1 MWSSYNWVVFVGL
14 LCIIILFCLLVA
26 GIWRLESSAPNI
38 NVNSAVGLPSNLSFD
53 PTIQNQASTKKN
65 FALPTN
71 TDVEVCDIKGAGIIK
86 CLWLALSGEPSTTS
100 VKIYVDGAATPYVGN
115 STSTSSQGINNSPVF
130 ASMLLGIDGKNSGT
144 VSTSF
149 MTNVNGMNRDCA
161 DALGGYICLD
171 MPYAESIR
179 IVINCISSQNSTYNG
194 FAQIFYE
201 PVLRV
206 PAPFSPLR
214 LYSSTFNWNA
224 TFGMEYPL
232 LNASGPLGVFLKG
245 IKISYNGGS
254 GSWYEGRH
262 RVYCGGPGQT
272 SPFSSLHYTD
282 GSYTDVTPYDP
293 NAQVIYTSSGAED
306 FHMSS
311 WGFIN
316 NPNGTS
322 SDSSGYLYSS
332 NPTTEANPN
341 VFSASSTWIATRY
354 FGEGKEK
361 GLPHSTNGQNLLF
374 TWACGDPIAN
384 NTGAC
389 SIHGI
394 VFFYA

>member
-1 MWSSYNWVVFVGL
+1 MWSLTHWLVVVILLIFVV
-14 LCIIILFCLLVA
+14 LFCLLVA
-26 GIWRLESSAPNI
+26 GIWRIKGEHSTI

-53 PTIQNQASTKKN
+53 PTIQNQASSRKN

-71 TDVEVCDIKGAGIIK
+71 TDVTVCHLVGSGIVK

-100 VKIYVDGAATPYVGN
+100 VKIYVDGAASPFVGN
-115 STSTSSQGINNSPVF
+115 NNRTMSTGLNSSPVF
-130 ASMLLGIDGKNSGT
+130 ASMLLGINGNNTGPIS
-144 VSTSF
+144 SSF
-149 MTNVNGMNRDCA
+149 MTDMNGMNRDCS

-171 MPYAESIR
+171 MPYAQSIQV
-179 IVINCISSQNSTYNG
+179 VINCISSQTLTYNG
-194 FAQIFYE
+194 FAQVFYE
-201 PVLRV
+201 PILRV

-214 LYSSTFNWNA
+214 LYSSTFNWS
-224 TFGMEYPL
+224 TSFGNEYPL
-232 LNASGPLGVFLKG
+232 LSASGPLGIFLKG
-245 IKISYNGGS
+245 IKMTYIGGS

-262 RVYCGGPGQT
+262 RIYTGGPGGT
-272 SPFSSLHYTD
+272 IPFSSLHYTD
-282 GSYTDVTPYDP
+282 SSNSEITPYDLR
-293 NAQVIYTSSGAED
+293 AQLIYTSSGAED

-316 NPNGTS
+316 TQNGTS
-322 SDSSGYLYSS
+322 SNSNGYLYSS

-341 VFSASSTWIATRY
+341 AFSASATWIATRY

-361 GLPHSTNGQNLLF
+361 GLPHSVDNETLLF

-389 SIHGI
+389 TIQGI
-394 VFFYA
+394 VFYYA